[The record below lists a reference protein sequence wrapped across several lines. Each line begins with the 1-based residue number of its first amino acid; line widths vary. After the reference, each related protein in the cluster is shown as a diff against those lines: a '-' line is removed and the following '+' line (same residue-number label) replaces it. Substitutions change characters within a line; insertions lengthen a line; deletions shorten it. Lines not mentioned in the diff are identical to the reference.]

1 MAIDRQEPPEQ
12 ASPLTN
18 GSSNMASLN
27 NPMSASSFVAAAQSS
42 LDYIVSYYKRLTSIS
57 PLSQVK
63 PGYLRP
69 LLPASAPESPEPW
82 STIQSDIERL
92 IEPGLTHW
100 QSPNFMAFFPAS
112 STYPGMLGELY
123 SAAFTAPAFNWQCS
137 PVVTELETVMM
148 DWMCKLFGL
157 SEDFLSEGEGGG
169 VIQGSASEAVVTCIV
184 AAREKALLQHTAGL
198 SGEAKDQKRAEVM
211 AKLVALG
218 SEQAHSSV
226 AKGALIAGVRHRSI
240 HARTEDHFALTHD
253 SVSTALQQCQNEGL
267 IPFFLSLTL
276 GTTNTCAIDDFV
288 GLSPLLAPL
297 QHELW
302 THVDAAYA
310 GAALILPKYQH
321 LSAHISTFARSIDV
335 NMHKWLLT
343 NFDASC
349 LFVRRRRDL
358 TDALS
363 ITPAYLRN
371 HASDAGL
378 VTDYRDWQIPLGR
391 RFRALKIWFVVRTYG
406 AQGLRDHIQRHCD
419 MGEQFGTWIRARH
432 DLFSV
437 VAGPSFAL
445 NVFTIKPPTT
455 NRHQSDTI
463 HSTEIAEGGVT
474 AAAAPSSSSSESPL
488 ADGVAASKPSSSAV
502 RAAAAA
508 AAEVSSL
515 EANALTQAVYE
526 AINAAGKIFITSTVV
541 NDVYA
546 IRVVSA
552 NPLTDVEHVRAG
564 FDEIVRVTEKVRGG
578 WKWGIDVSLV

>member
-1 MAIDRQEPPEQ
+1 MAIDLQEAPER
-12 ASPLTN
+12 ATHLTN
-18 GSSNMASLN
+18 GPSSPSNTTSLN
-27 NPMSASSFVAAAQSS
+27 NPMTGSSFVAAARSS
-42 LDYIVSYYKRLTSIS
+42 LDYIVSYYQRLTSIS

-69 LLPASAPESPEPW
+69 LMPDTAPESPEPW
-82 STIQSDIERL
+82 SIIQSDIERL

-112 STYPGMLGELY
+112 SSYPGMLGELY

-157 SEDFLSEGEGGG
+157 SKDFLSEGEGGG

-184 AAREKALLQHTAGL
+184 AAREKALSQYTAGL
-198 SGEAKDQKRAEVM
+198 PEETKDQKRAEVM

-226 AKGALIAGVRHRSI
+226 AKGALIAGVRYRSI
-240 HARTEDHFALTHD
+240 HAKTQDHFALTHE
-253 SVSTALQQCQNEGL
+253 SVSNALQQCRNEGL

-276 GTTNTCAIDDFV
+276 GTTNTCAIDDFA
-288 GLSPLLAPL
+288 GLSPLLTPL
-297 QHELW
+297 QHSLW
-302 THVDAAYA
+302 IHIDAAYA
-310 GAALILPKYQH
+310 GAALILPQNQH
-321 LSAHISTFARSIDV
+321 LAAHISTYARSIDV

-371 HASDAGL
+371 DASDSGL

-419 MGEQFGTWIRARH
+419 MGEQFAAWIRDRN
-432 DLFSV
+432 DLYTV
-437 VAGPSFAL
+437 IAGPSFAL
-445 NVFTIKPPTT
+445 NVFAVKPPTS
-455 NRHQSDTI
+455 NHQADTTSI
-463 HSTEIAEGGVT
+463 TAENGVPT
-474 AAAAPSSSSSESPL
+474 ATLSESHL
-488 ADGVAASKPSSSAV
+488 ADGLATDS
-502 RAAAAA
+502 AAAFS
-508 AAEVSSL
+508 EE
-515 EANALTQAVYE
+515 EANALTRAVYE
-526 AINAAGKIFITSTVV
+526 TINAAGKIFITSTVV
-541 NDVYA
+541 NGVYA

-552 NPLTDVEHVRAG
+552 NPLADLVHLRAG
-564 FDEIVRVTEKVRGG
+564 LDEIVRVSEEVRAG
-578 WKWGIDVSLV
+578 WKWG